1 MNYFLDKCIQYL
13 VYLKKFYKFGS
24 IYIKHSLIEKI
35 CTIYIIIIKYTSH
48 ISYQL
53 IKHFVHKLQIIEKRN
68 LFENARTTF
77 IRTYYT
83 IIDTY
88 IFLPSYNL
96 TYSILQLFHALNDK

>member
-35 CTIYIIIIKYTSH
+35 CTIYIIIKYTSH